1 MCPEALKFFEDSRIL
16 VLKEYSHTSQAFQA
30 FDDRPALQY
39 KNSLAKWL
47 PAFRQ
52 FVFET
57 AMDQWQL
64 LLVSLATE
72 KDVGPEHW
80 KKAFMNCNL
89 HPKTAVSADEW
100 IQKNKMAVATGD
112 LEKPFSP
119 DLGVVAANKKPWFLT
134 TFTDEKIAE
143 LKESYDQYLLTDEP
157 MLDEENPLLAT
168 WDQLGVRTSY
178 VRPLLKYF
186 NILNAKAREDEEMQV
201 CF

>member
-1 MCPEALKFFEDSRIL
+1 MVACIST
-16 VLKEYSHTSQAFQA
+16 VC
-30 FDDRPALQY
+30 
-39 KNSLAKWL
+39 
-47 PAFRQ
+47 FRNRNGSMAVAAC
-52 FVFET
+52 FIGHRKGCGART
-57 AMDQWQL
+57 L
-64 LLVSLATE
+64 E
-72 KDVGPEHW
+72 KSIYES
-80 KKAFMNCNL
+80 NCNL

-168 WDQLGVRTSY
+168 WDQLGVRSSY